1 MKKASMCAL
10 LFALMLI
17 PFFAGSFQLSAAS
30 ALKNIGTL
38 VPTTPVFGALIPGG
52 GAPMPTCFPGK
63 NCGDNSDQQQTIAG
77 DGAPMPTCFPGKNCG
92 DNSDQQQTV
101 ALLQVGHRMRLS

>member
-1 MKKASMCAL
+1 MPTCFPGKNCGDGSYNGDQQQT
-10 LFALMLI
+10 I
-17 PFFAGSFQLSAAS
+17 AGD
-30 ALKNIGTL
+30 
-38 VPTTPVFGALIPGG
+38 

-63 NCGDNSDQQQTIAG
+63 NCGDGSYNGDQQQTIAG